1 MKIIKKKDTV
11 FITSS
16 YRSGGALFTKMLN
29 VNNKIKVSSGIINFF
44 RYYFKKHIS
53 LKKKT
58 HYQSL
63 INQFCIRTKYRHGIN
78 VNYKEII
85 NHIEKNIFNY
95 SDAYRLMCSKIFKN
109 KKFTIVGEHV
119 GNEWRNISNYLKIL
133 PKGKVIILLRDP
145 RDIICSFKKITIA
158 KKNDYLISIFNYVD
172 LVNYTYTLK
181 KSHNKKIHIVKFHEL
196 KKNPSFIIK
205 KVCKFLK
212 IKYNYKMINEKY
224 FKGIDDKK
232 WNQSKV
238 FSFSGKLKKHN
249 VGRWKSIIAK
259 EDLFLCELIAKKQM
273 KMMGYENS
281 NTIFDQKI
289 INKGMYKITSSNL
302 LTKSFLKWIT
312 SQEGNNLFPL
322 DPTNPKNYDMSEFK
336 NPKIFK
342 IKYKQLNKQK
352 K

>member
-212 IKYNYKMINEKY
+212 IKYNHKMINEKY

-232 WNQSKV
+232 WDQSKV
-238 FSFSGKLKKHN
+238 FSFSGKLKKQN
-249 VGRWKSIIAK
+249 VDRWKSIIAM
-259 EDLFLCELIAKKQM
+259 EDLFLCEFIAKKQM
-273 KMMGYENS
+273 KMMGLERS
-281 NTIFDQKI
+281 NKTLNKKV
-289 INKGMYKITSSNL
+289 INKGFNKLTSSNL
-302 LTKSFLKWIT
+302 LTESFIKWIST
-312 SQEGNNLFPL
+312 QQGNDKFPL
-322 DPTNPKNYDMSEFK
+322 DPANPKNYDIKDFK
-336 NPKIFK
+336 DSRIFK
-342 IKYKQLNKQK
+342 IRHKLLIK
-352 K
+352 